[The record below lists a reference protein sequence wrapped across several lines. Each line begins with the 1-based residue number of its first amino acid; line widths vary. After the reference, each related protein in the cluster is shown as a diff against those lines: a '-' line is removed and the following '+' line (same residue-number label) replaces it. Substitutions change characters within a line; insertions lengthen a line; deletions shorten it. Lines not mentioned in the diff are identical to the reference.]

1 MFFLGVIFFLLSF
14 LTYGQEEKG
23 KYAPIFDL
31 NKYEEMYKTYRETQY
46 KTHKKYPKL
55 ELKSEGEK
63 YKYTLDHPIEPKTE
77 GYITAVL
84 RKPKLSYIEGK
95 INSIYKEKNLK
106 LKQFGYDLFENV
118 GKTLSAPIPV
128 GDNYV
133 LGPGDEIIIYFWG
146 DPVDLLGLESEYR
159 TYVDREGKIF
169 IPHVGVIYAWGKT
182 VRELRQELE
191 KLLSRKFRN
200 FSIDIS
206 VGKLRVFPVYVS
218 GFVTNPGMVL
228 VPSTYTVVEA
238 LALAGGVSKNGSLRN
253 IVLRRRN
260 GEEIVIDLYNLLIKG
275 LPINVKLMDGD
286 VIYVNKIGKTIG
298 IAGSVKRPAI
308 YELKDEKTIQEVISL
323 AGGTTFSTYTYGVK
337 LFRFENNTLKV
348 YNGNLNDSNFL
359 KTEVKDGDL
368 IYIEELKDIIKNYVE
383 VKGHIGYT
391 GKYSVDE
398 YPTLSQLLNV
408 VELLPDTNL
417 YYGEIIRKDLST
429 GKTKVIN
436 FVPKEI
442 IEGKKDI
449 NLKPF
454 DTIVFFPEWLYTPIT
469 VSGEVEK
476 PVLIPH
482 YPDITLL
489 DALRE
494 VKFTDKLRN
503 LKAIVVFGQKSPKKE
518 ELLKEEIVK
527 ETEKL
532 IKKGEKVSRIVYLY
546 DLLVK
551 GEGNIKLT
559 PGTKILI
566 KKTSPTEKDKSVTIL
581 GEVKKPGV
589 YKLKE
594 GMTLYDLIVMSGG
607 YTERA
612 YPKALIFIR
621 ERVKKMQEE
630 HLKTALIALQ
640 EGLLKSEEGIQAVGG
655 TPQEKALLQLT
666 LQRQQR
672 LLKII
677 QEKAKIGLGR
687 IALDIPEKLED
698 LKNSPSNITLED
710 GDFIYVPSKPNYIL
724 VLGEV
729 YNQISLPYIKG
740 KTLSYYLE
748 QVGGTTPYADVDNIY
763 VIKANGRV
771 VSKQTYDSLFS
782 FDWKDGKLYFGRD
795 FMDMPLEEGDTIVVP
810 PKLKVPI
817 LWRPLIKDVVQIIF
831 QSISTAV
838 LAKRL

>member
-1 MFFLGVIFFLLSF
+1 MFFLGVIFFLVSF
-14 LTYGQEEKG
+14 LGYGQEVKG
-23 KYAPIFDL
+23 
-31 NKYEEMYKTYRETQY
+31 EYKNTPLEVY
-46 KTHKKYPKL
+46 KNFQPKQ
-55 ELKSEGEK
+55 
-63 YKYTLDHPIEPKTE
+63 
-77 GYITAVL
+77 YITTSSKN
-84 RKPKLSYIEGK
+84 RKLSYIEKK
-95 INSIYKEKNLK
+95 INSVYKEKNLR
-106 LKQFGYDLFENV
+106 LKQFGYELFENV
-118 GKTLSAPIPV
+118 SKTLSAPIPV

-133 LGPGDEIIIYFWG
+133 LGPGDEVIIYFWG

-159 TYVDREGKIF
+159 AYVDREGKIF

-182 VRELRQELE
+182 VKELRQELE

-218 GFVTNPGMVL
+218 GFVNNPGMVL

-253 IVLRRRN
+253 IILRRRN
-260 GEEIVIDLYNLLIKG
+260 GEEIVIDLYDLLING

-286 VIYVNKIGKTIG
+286 VVYVNKIGKTVG

-308 YELKDEKTIQEVISL
+308 YELKNEDTLEEVINL
-323 AGGTTFSTYTYGVK
+323 AGGTTFSTYSYGVK
-337 LFRFENNTLKV
+337 LFRFENNTLRV
-348 YNGNLNDSNFL
+348 YNGNLNDVNFL
-359 KTEVKDGDL
+359 KTLVKDGDL

-383 VKGHIGYT
+383 VRGHVSYT
-391 GKYSVDE
+391 GKYSVDK
-398 YPTLSQLLNV
+398 YPTLSSLLTV

-417 YYGEIIRKDLST
+417 YYGEIVRKDLST
-429 GKTKVIN
+429 GETKVIN

-442 IEGKKDI
+442 IEGKTDVK
-449 NLKPF
+449 LKPF

-476 PVLIPH
+476 PALIPY

-494 VKFTDKLRN
+494 VKFKGELRN
-503 LKAIVVFGQKSPKKE
+503 LKAIVVFGQKEDNKE
-518 ELLKEEIVK
+518 KIEEEKEVLKEEIV
-527 ETEKL
+527 EGAEKL
-532 IKKGEKVSRIVYLY
+532 IGKREKVSRIVYLY

-566 KKTSPTEKDKSVTIL
+566 KKTASTEKDKSVTIL

-594 GMTLYDLIVMSGG
+594 GMTLYDLIILAGG

-640 EGLLKSEEGIQAVGG
+640 EGLLKSEEGIQAIGG
-655 TPQEKALLQLT
+655 TQQEKALLELT

-672 LLKII
+672 LLRII

-698 LKNSPSNITLED
+698 LKNHPNNIILED
-710 GDFIYVPSKPNYIL
+710 GDFVYVPSKPNYIL

-748 QVGGTTPYADVDNIY
+748 QVGGTTPYADIDNIY

-782 FDWKDGKLYFGRD
+782 FDWEDGKLYFGRD

-810 PKLKVPI
+810 PKLKIPI